1 MERDGGAAAKSLV
14 FSLAVAQTPIQE
26 FGLNGAWEVGKEG
39 GREGGREGE
48 RGTLILC
55 AEARLQWQKWINYE

>member
-39 GREGGREGE
+39 G
-48 RGTLILC
+48 TLTLC

>member
-39 GREGGREGE
+39 E